1 MRPAAFDYV
10 RPRSLEETL
19 AHLAGNRHARVLA
32 GGQSLVPLLNR
43 RAARPGTLVDINAVA
58 GLDVLRWDDD
68 ALHIGATV
76 RQRRVELDADVRAR
90 IPILSEATALI
101 GRIAIRNRG
110 TIVGS
115 LTHADPS
122 AELPAVAVACRAE
135 VSIASAA
142 GLRTCPAGEFFL
154 GANHTSLALGEMAIG
169 VRFPLPPPRTGQA
182 WVEYSRRHAD
192 LPLVGVAC
200 ELTLTAGGV
209 IADATLV
216 CAGVGPRPWRVPAA
230 ASLIGAAPEASAE
243 ASAASPEAFRA
254 VARAAAVQCEPYGDA
269 RTDAAHR
276 RRLVYALTLRSLETA
291 WSRAGEQR

>member
-1 MRPAAFDYV
+1 MKPAAFDYV
-10 RPRSLEETL
+10 RPRTL
-19 AHLAGNRHARVLA
+19 QEALACLAEDRHSRVLA

-43 RAARPGTLVDINAVA
+43 RLARPTTLVDINAVA
-58 GLDVLRWDDD
+58 GLDALRWDDGT
-68 ALHIGATV
+68 LHIGATV

-90 IPILSEATALI
+90 LPILAEATELI

-110 TIVGS
+110 TVVGS

-135 VSIASAA
+135 VSIASAH
-142 GLRTCPAGEFFL
+142 GMRTCPAGDFFL
-154 GANHTSLALGEMAIG
+154 GANRTSLGPGEMAVG

-182 WVEYSRRHAD
+182 WVEYSRRYAD

-200 ELTLTAGGV
+200 ELTLAADGV
-209 IADATLV
+209 IDNASLV

-230 ASLIGAAPEASAE
+230 AALIGAG
-243 ASAASPEAFRA
+243 PEAFPV
-254 VARAAAVQCEPYGDA
+254 VARAAATQCEPYGDA

-276 RRLVYALTLRSLETA
+276 RRLVYALTLRGLEAA
-291 WSRAGEQR
+291 WSRAGEPR